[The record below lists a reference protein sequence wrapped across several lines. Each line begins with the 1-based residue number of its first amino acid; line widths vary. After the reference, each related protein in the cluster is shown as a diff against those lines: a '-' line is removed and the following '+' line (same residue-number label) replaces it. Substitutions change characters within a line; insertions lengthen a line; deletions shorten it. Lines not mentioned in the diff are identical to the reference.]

1 MYKLIILLFVPLVC
15 FSQISNQR
23 KYEVLDFDTFKKNI
37 ELENVILIDVRTF
50 EEYSGGHIKG
60 AVNVDYYKE
69 NFFNSYFE
77 NIDKNKPLYIYCRS
91 GNRSRRTSDK
101 LINQGFL
108 KIYDLKDGYVSW
120 SNNQKKKINL

>member
-15 FSQISNQR
+15 FSQISYS
-23 KYEVLDFDTFKKNI
+23 KTLDIWNDTFKKNI

-50 EEYSGGHIKG
+50 EEYSDGHIKG

-77 NIDKNKPLYIYCRS
+77 NIDKNKIFYIYCKS
-91 GNRSRRTSDK
+91 GSYK
-101 LINQGFL
+101 
-108 KIYDLKDGYVSW
+108 
-120 SNNQKKKINL
+120 

>member
-37 ELENVILIDVRTF
+37 ELEHVLLIDVRTN
-50 EEYSGGHIKG
+50 EEYSDGHIKG

-120 SNNQKKKINL
+120 SNNQKKEN

>member
-1 MYKLIILLFVPLVC
+1 MYKLIILLFDPLVC

-50 EEYSGGHIKG
+50 EEYSDGHIKG

-77 NIDKNKPLYIYCRS
+77 NIDKNKPLYIYCKS

-101 LINQGFL
+101 FINQGFL

-120 SNNQKKKINL
+120 SNNQKKEN

>member
-1 MYKLIILLFVPLVC
+1 LVC

-50 EEYSGGHIKG
+50 EEYSDGHIKG

-77 NIDKNKPLYIYCRS
+77 NIDKNKPLYIYCKS

-120 SNNQKKKINL
+120 SNNQKKEN